1 MNRRQNSIPARY
13 FEDLYAGE
21 RDPWEFETSAY
32 EQAKYDA
39 TLAALPRLRYR
50 RGLEI
55 GCSIG
60 VLTARLAGRCA
71 SLLAIDVSEQALA
84 AARVR
89 CRGLANVQF
98 EKISVP
104 GEWPAG
110 SFDLIMLSEVIY
122 YLDAGDVSRLAERV
136 RASVEPG
143 GHVLLVHWTGIT
155 DYPLSGDDA
164 AELFMTALGRSA
176 RLVRQERTQAY
187 RLDAVALRKA

>member
-1 MNRRQNSIPARY
+1 MSRRQSSIPARY
-13 FEDLYAGE
+13 FDDLYAGE

-39 TLAALPRLRYR
+39 TLAALPRPRYR

-71 SLLAIDVSEQALA
+71 SLVAVDVSEKALDA
-84 AARVR
+84 AHMR
-89 CRGLANVQF
+89 CRTLPNVAF
-98 EKISVP
+98 ENISVP
-104 GEWPAG
+104 AEWPAG
-110 SFDLIMLSEVIY
+110 TFDLIMLSEVVY
-122 YLDAGDVSRLAERV
+122 YLDAGDVSRLADRV

-143 GHVLLVHWTGIT
+143 GHVLLVHWTGTT
-155 DYPLSGDDA
+155 DYPLSGDEA

-176 RLVRQERTQAY
+176 RRIRQQRTPAY
-187 RLDAVALRKA
+187 RLDALALP